1 MIIDLKSIV
10 WLLLLQLIIVLEA
23 QKYSCP
29 SVGTGVGDGDST
41 VGQKVEQITN
51 LDLVFIVDL
60 VGASGEQYFNQIKS
74 QLLWMSRLLLNRQ
87 YNAIDARVAVVT
99 IGGMNTLRLAFSSS
113 LEDVT
118 SVLNVLRLQPV
129 FQESSLE
136 SLRQV
141 LSAPEDALQKSLVK
155 NCPLIQGSACQ
166 LEWRADA
173 KKKVILFTY
182 GDSDL
187 PGCEQNM
194 YPQQKD
200 VAFCAIAEQNGRCKD
215 GFAIEPAFVPSSP
228 YQLKRQ
234 TGEQVIYRQFVRID
248 NDQKFALAISFQ
260 AELNGTVQTVVQSKA
275 RLLIFG
281 RSDLTRDDSSFLDGP
296 ISSLDSK
303 NPLWVEEQQSAGMNK
318 RPADPRTVAAL
329 QFGEPSQNVY
339 SNKSYWIGF
348 NVEQTLKNLNSQG
361 LQLSLQSQILKHNLQ
376 QNQAE
381 QLRIFD
387 IKILSSS
394 QEAKLWQF
402 RLIINDT
409 LHELTGCSIIPPNFQ
424 IPGIDSKP
432 TPTPTPGDNDGSND
446 DDDRNKF
453 VGGIVGGVIAGC
465 AAISAGIAI
474 ARRRATV
481 RPESMVFEMNG
492 NMAPVQ
498 DNPLYANQNRVYHN
512 ELYQG
517 GGAAS
522 NSDLPSLRNAGGSR
536 ENLLL
541 NA

>member
-1 MIIDLKSIV
+1 MKIDVKSIA

-29 SVGTGVGDGDST
+29 SVETEVGDGDSAADW
-41 VGQKVEQITN
+41 KVNQITQ

-60 VGASGEQYFNQIKS
+60 AGASGEKYFNQIKS
-74 QLLWMSRLLLNRQ
+74 HLLWMARLLLNRQ
-87 YNAIDARVAVVT
+87 YNAIDARVALVT

-113 LEDVT
+113 LEDVI

-141 LSAPEDALQKSLVK
+141 LSVHEDVLQQSLVK
-155 NCPLIQGSACQ
+155 NCPLHQGSACQ
-166 LEWRADA
+166 LQWRADA

-194 YPQQKD
+194 YPRQKD
-200 VAFCAIAEQNGRCKD
+200 VSFCAIAKQNDHCKD
-215 GFAIEPAFVPSSP
+215 GFAIEPAFIPSSP

-234 TGEQVIYRQFVRID
+234 TGEQIIYRQWVRLD
-248 NDQKFALAISFQ
+248 NVEKFALVNAFQ
-260 AELNGTVQTVVQSKA
+260 AELNGTVQIVVQSKA

-296 ISSLDSK
+296 VSSLDSK
-303 NPLWVEEQQSAGMNK
+303 NPLWVEQNQSAGMNK

-329 QFGEPSQNVY
+329 QFGEPAQNVY
-339 SNKSYWIGF
+339 FNKSYWIGF
-348 NVEQTLKNLNSQG
+348 DVEQTVKNLNSQG
-361 LQLSLQSQILKHNLQ
+361 LELSLQSQVLKHNLE
-376 QNQAE
+376 QNQAG
-381 QLRIFD
+381 QFRLFD
-387 IKILSSS
+387 IKLMQSS
-394 QEAKLWQF
+394 QEAKSWLF

-409 LHELTGCSIIPPNFQ
+409 LHELTGCAIIPPNFL
-424 IPGIDSKP
+424 IPGVESKP
-432 TPTPTPGDNDGSND
+432 TPTPTPGDNDVSK